1 MSLSLQLFICYSPM
15 SSMPNFSHGTG
26 GGVGLGSSMGPSP
39 GACLQQRDNPSVGG
53 GMGGSYS
60 CMTRPTYDP
69 IGLGYAS
76 RPSPCSP
83 TQPYQMNGHQYNTN
97 GSSSTGKRTYNKLRL
112 YVHLFV

>member
-1 MSLSLQLFICYSPM
+1 M

-97 GSSSTGKRTYNKLRL
+97 GSSSTGKHITNYDFMSIFL
-112 YVHLFV
+112 YKTK

>member
-1 MSLSLQLFICYSPM
+1 M
-15 SSMPNFSHGTG
+15 SSMSNFPGHANLPTNLPS
-26 GGVGLGSSMGPSP
+26 GGVGGGSMGPSP
-39 GACLQQRDNPSVGG
+39 GACLQQRDAPGA
-53 GMGGSYS
+53 MGGSYS

-97 GSSSTGKRTYNKLRL
+97 GASSTG
-112 YVHLFV
+112 